1 VLGGEGGEGDV
12 RVGADEV
19 HVADEREL
27 ARRRRRLALAMDRCC
42 LLA

>member
-27 ARRRRRLALAMDRCC
+27 ARR
-42 LLA
+42 